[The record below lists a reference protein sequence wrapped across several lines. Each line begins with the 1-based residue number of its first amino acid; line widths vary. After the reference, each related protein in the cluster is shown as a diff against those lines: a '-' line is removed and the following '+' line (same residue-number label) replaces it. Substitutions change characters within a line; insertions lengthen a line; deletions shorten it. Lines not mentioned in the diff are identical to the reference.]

1 MWKSKFNSL
10 HTVLLKSTG
19 DAAYDFPDQSCTAYC
34 NRAHPNHSQIHPDR
48 MEKARRLRRRVNS
61 QCGRRRKAAERG
73 SDRRANH
80 QSLKNPRGRMASATG
95 GRCGPRVPGRRR
107 PLSLLFLLASA
118 FGFPACSCFLSAG
131 PSAGRT
137 RGFYVE
143 TGGRCLG
150 KEVEEG

>member
-80 QSLKNPRGRMASATG
+80 QSLKIHGAEWRQLPAGDAVRGSQAVVVPSLSSSFSRALSVSL
-95 GRCGPRVPGRRR
+95 RV
-107 PLSLLFLLASA
+107 LA
-118 FGFPACSCFLSAG
+118 F
-131 PSAGRT
+131 
-137 RGFYVE
+137 
-143 TGGRCLG
+143 
-150 KEVEEG
+150 